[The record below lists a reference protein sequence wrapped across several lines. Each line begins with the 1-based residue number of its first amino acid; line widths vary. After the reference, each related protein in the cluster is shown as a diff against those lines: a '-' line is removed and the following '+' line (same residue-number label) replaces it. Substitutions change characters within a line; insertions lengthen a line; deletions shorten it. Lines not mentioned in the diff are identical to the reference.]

1 MIYKLLSFFVLTLLI
16 KHTSLKMLYF
26 ARCRGIDTAIYR
38 RLDRL
43 KTRRHRFSLAIIRVY
58 KRNST
63 FVELPSLVEELSN
76 IGLSE
81 TLNKYYNKP
90 FEHEAKSIVAGP
102 SFMQFLNKLFKTQIA
117 AGDILQFESDNHN
130 KFFMFSMTGTWD
142 EIIKLQ

>member
-1 MIYKLLSFFVLTLLI
+1 
-16 KHTSLKMLYF
+16 
-26 ARCRGIDTAIYR
+26 
-38 RLDRL
+38 
-43 KTRRHRFSLAIIRVY
+43 LAKIRVY

-76 IGLSE
+76 IGLTE
-81 TLNKYYNKP
+81 TLKKYYNKP

-102 SFMQFLNKLFKTQIA
+102 SFIQYLNKLFKTQIA

-130 KFFMFSMTGTWD
+130 KFFMFSLTGTWD

>member
-1 MIYKLLSFFVLTLLI
+1 MAV
-16 KHTSLKMLYF
+16 
-26 ARCRGIDTAIYR
+26 
-38 RLDRL
+38 
-43 KTRRHRFSLAIIRVY
+43 IRVY

-76 IGLSE
+76 IGLTE
-81 TLNKYYNKP
+81 TLKKYYDKP

-102 SFMQFLNKLFKTQIA
+102 SFIQYLNKLFKTQIA

-130 KFFMFSMTGTWD
+130 KFFMFSLTGTWD

>member
-1 MIYKLLSFFVLTLLI
+1 
-16 KHTSLKMLYF
+16 
-26 ARCRGIDTAIYR
+26 
-38 RLDRL
+38 
-43 KTRRHRFSLAIIRVY
+43 LATIRIY

-76 IGLSE
+76 TGLTD
-81 TLNKYYNKP
+81 TLKKYYNKP

-117 AGDILQFESDNHN
+117 AGDILQFESGNHN
-130 KFFMFSMTGTWD
+130 KFFVFSLTGTWD